1 MNKHLISALALAA
14 GAFCLYSNGAAAQ
27 ATLTFGQIASSTH
40 PSARTNA
47 IGLTTGINVYFD
59 AVNAQG
65 GVNGRKLALLTKD
78 DGLEARKMVEMT
90 RELLADSRVVGLVG
104 YQNTGGLTAL
114 VKDDV
119 IGKGGIAMIA
129 PLQGNKEIVEAPNFF
144 PFRSGYADEIEALI
158 REAKNT
164 QKQKIAILSYNVSF
178 GPSAVRVAEEM
189 TKKYSLPLSV
199 STSLTIGAAE
209 KSDAALKAAVDKI
222 AASGADAV
230 FVAAAG
236 RGIIDIVKL
245 FRASSVKNIQIY
257 TMSVALAEELVKGA
271 GPEMARGVVISQ
283 AVPFPF
289 SATLPV
295 VREYQKLMKQYA
307 PDKELSF
314 SSLEGFIGAKIAV
327 EAVRRAG
334 KEPTREKI
342 VEALQAM
349 GAYDLGGVQ
358 VNYGKGARQGWNAVD
373 LTIIGANGK
382 LLR

>member
-1 MNKHLISALALAA
+1 MNRKFLPMLVFAA
-14 GAFCLYSNGAAAQ
+14 CCACIDTAYAQ

-59 AVNAQG
+59 SVNAQG
-65 GVNGRKLALLTKD
+65 GVNGRKLMLATKD
-78 DGLEARKMVEMT
+78 DGLDAKKMVEMT
-90 RELLADSRVVGLVG
+90 NDFLADKQIAGLVG

-114 VKDDV
+114 VKSDV

-129 PLQGNKEIVEAPNFF
+129 PLQGNKEIIEAPNFF
-144 PFRSGYADEIEALI
+144 PFRSGYADEVEALI
-158 REAKNT
+158 KEAKST

-178 GPSAVRVAEEM
+178 GPSAVKVAEEM
-189 TKKYSLPLSV
+189 ARKYALPLGG
-199 STSLTIGAAE
+199 STVLTSAASD
-209 KSDAALKAAVDKI
+209 KSDAALKEAIDKI
-222 AASGADAV
+222 AASGADSV

-245 FRASSVKNIQIY
+245 FRTSAAKNIQIY
-257 TMSVALAEELVKGA
+257 TMSVALAEDLVKGV

-307 PDKELSF
+307 PEQGLSF

-334 KEPTREKI
+334 KDPSRDKI
-342 VEALQAM
+342 LDALQSF
-349 GAYDLGGVQ
+349 GSYDLGGVG
-358 VNYGKGARQGWNAVD
+358 VNYGKAARQGWNSVD

>member
-1 MNKHLISALALAA
+1 MKFLSALMLAA
-14 GAFCLYSNGAAAQ
+14 GGLCADVACAQ

-47 IGLTTGINVYFD
+47 IGLTTGINAYFES
-59 AVNAQG
+59 VNAQG
-65 GVNGRKLALLTKD
+65 GVNGRKRLLVTRD
-78 DGLEARKMVEMT
+78 DGLDAKKMVEMT
-90 RELLADSRVVGLVG
+90 KELLADKQIVGLVG
-104 YQNTGGLTAL
+104 YQNTGGLTAM
-114 VKDDV
+114 VKEDL

-129 PLQGNKEIVEAPNFF
+129 PLQGNREIVEAANFF
-144 PFRSGYADEIEALI
+144 PFRSGYADEVEALI
-158 REAKNT
+158 KEAKST

-178 GPSAVRVAEEM
+178 GPSAVKVAEE
-189 TKKYSLPLSV
+189 TAKKYGLPV
-199 STSLTIGAAE
+199 TGSTALTIAASE
-209 KSDAALKAAVDKI
+209 KSDAALRAAVDKI

-245 FRASSVKNIQIY
+245 FRGSAAKNIQIY
-257 TMSVALAEELVKGA
+257 TMSVALAEELVKGT

-295 VREYQKLMKQYA
+295 VREYQKVMKQHA

-314 SSLEGFIGAKIAV
+314 SSLEGFIGAKLAV
-327 EAVRRAG
+327 EAARRAG

-342 VEALQAM
+342 VDALQNL
-349 GAYDLGGVQ
+349 GNYDLGGVQ
-358 VNYGKGARQGWNAVD
+358 VNYGKAARQGWNAVD